1 MRKMVKL
8 IHTAD
13 WHLGQS
19 FYRMSKEEEHE
30 DFFRQLSDIVE
41 KEKPDALLVSGDIF
55 HVAMPAASAKKQFV
69 NGVVN
74 LHKKRPQMKIVIT
87 AGNHDSFQHLEAHR
101 ELWDCANVSVIGYP
115 EYVGDGVSVVYD
127 KMIVEL
133 KDEKDVMKAY
143 IIAVPYVHPSKYGI
157 FKELLT
163 EVEKRNTQQVPVVM
177 MAHLSIRDT
186 QNEDLDDNVGG
197 IDCVTPDEMGEG
209 YDYLALG
216 HIHIPKFVNGTNR
229 KARYAGTPVQT
240 SFDEDR
246 GHSVSVVEIE
256 KHNAQP
262 QVREIEIT
270 NKKEYLTLPEEAKPF
285 EEVLEE
291 IRKIPDEKEGFLR
304 LNILVK
310 DSLQVDAEQRIYEVL
325 KDKKMKFCLFD
336 IHRPEDES
344 RKAQVVFTVEQIR
357 TLDPLDLAKSYYERK
372 HKTEMPE
379 ELVALFEEAKLAVSI
394 EE

>member
-1 MRKMVKL
+1 MRKMIRL

-19 FYRMSKEEEHE
+19 FYRMSKEEEHD
-30 DFFRQLSDIVE
+30 DFFRQLSEIVE
-41 KEKPDALLVSGDIF
+41 TENPDALLVSGDIF

-74 LHKKRPQMKIVIT
+74 LHKKCPKMKIVIT

-115 EYVGDGVSVVYD
+115 EYGEDGVSFSYE
-127 KMIVEL
+127 KMVVEL
-133 KDEKDVMKAY
+133 KDEENVMKAY
-143 IIAVPYVHPSKYGI
+143 VIAVPYIHPSKNAI
-157 FKELLT
+157 FKELLA

-186 QNEDLDDNVGG
+186 QNENLDDNVGG
-197 IDCVTPDEMGEG
+197 IDCVSPDEMGDT

-216 HIHIPKFVNGTNR
+216 HIHIPKFVGGTDK

-240 SFDEDR
+240 SFDETR
-246 GHSVSVVEIE
+246 GHSVSLVEIE
-256 KHNAQP
+256 KHNTTP
-262 QVREIEIT
+262 KVREIEIT
-270 NKKEYLTLPEEAKPF
+270 NKKEYLTLPEKAKPF
-285 EEVLEE
+285 DEVIEEVK
-291 IRKIPDEKEGFLR
+291 KIPDEKEGFLR
-304 LNILVK
+304 LNVLVK
-310 DSLQVDAEQRIYEVL
+310 DSLQVDAEQRVCEIL
-325 KDKKMKFCLFD
+325 KGKKMKFCLFN
-336 IHRPEDES
+336 IQRPESEIQ
-344 RKAQVVFTVEQIR
+344 KAQVVFTAEQIR
-357 TLDPLDLAKSYYERK
+357 TLDPLDLAKLFYERQN
-372 HKTEMPE
+372 KTEMPK